1 MIIYI
6 DNSIAERGTLTDSEQ
21 WMFTELACAHV
32 RGYCYLCGDTKSI
45 DFLKAKVP
53 SYQRVSFAKYAE
65 LGTLFKAVETLV
77 IISCDGASNLPDTL
91 KAKKAHDESSVRIF
105 SLEEAVGYRL
115 NEQCIL
121 LGESTNDCK
130 FYQLVGQRYMH
141 CIKDSIR
148 GIDISLKNENGGG
161 DSTHNQLDRC
171 VKEEHH
177 LTFCLTDSDKKHGTS
192 KQYVNEPGIGKT
204 AGLLKEAE
212 KILNDDGLGSLFEL
226 YCLDVHE
233 AENLI
238 PLSLLEELHIT
249 DANGKDRGITYL
261 RLLQSKRTA
270 LGDKYPEVLLC
281 YDIKN
286 GIKIQDLR
294 QKSAHPQFKKKPLL
308 AYWEEIIAIVE
319 DDSLPGVANDALILA
334 LERMA
339 QKDPSG
345 NERVLEIALDSH
357 LVDYWNTIGK
367 KVFSWGFANKPR
379 ATNPSRC

>member
-6 DNSIAERGTLTDSEQ
+6 DKSIAEHGTLTDSEQ

-45 DFLKAKVP
+45 DFLKDEVP

-77 IISCDGASNLPDTL
+77 IISYDGASDLPEVI
-91 KAKKAHDESSVRIF
+91 KAKKAQDEKNVRVFSVEQAI
-105 SLEEAVGYRL
+105 GYRL

-130 FYQLVGQRYMH
+130 FYQLLGQRYKH
-141 CIKDSIR
+141 SIKDTIR
-148 GIDISLKNENGGG
+148 GVDISLKDENGGG
-161 DSTHNQLDRC
+161 DSTHNQLDKC
-171 VKEEHH
+171 VRSEHH

-192 KQYVNEPGIGKT
+192 QKYVNKPGLGTT
-204 AGLLKEAE
+204 ASLLKESEEA
-212 KILNDDGLGSLFEL
+212 LNTEGLGNLFEL

-238 PLSLLEELHIT
+238 PLSLLEELEIC
-249 DANGKDRGITYL
+249 DANGENRGITYL
-261 RLLQSKRTA
+261 RKLQNEQKA
-270 LGDKYPEVLLC
+270 LRDKYPEVLLC

-294 QKSAHPQFKKKPLL
+294 VKSAHPQFKKKPLL
-308 AYWEEIIAIVE
+308 AYWEEVASIVG
-319 DDSLPGVANDALILA
+319 DDSLPGVANNALVLA
-334 LERMA
+334 LDRMK
-339 QKDPSG
+339 QKDASG
-345 NERVLEIALDSH
+345 YEKFLVISLDDH
-357 LVDYWNTIGK
+357 LVNYWNTIGK

-379 ATNPSRC
+379 ATHPSHC